1 MKKFYEY
8 ICKTEAYIAKG
19 SLAIL
24 TGLVF
29 FSAVARSLHYPVTW
43 AVDAATFLFAW
54 CVFLSADIAM
64 RNDKLV
70 TIDVLTG
77 RLTKKARFYV
87 KLFNYAIIIL
97 FLAFLILYGLS
108 LCYTSRF
115 VAFQGIPG
123 FSYTWVA
130 LSVPVGCALMLI
142 TAVLKTREHILRGY
156 DFKQNNAA
164 GKEFL

>member
-1 MKKFYEY
+1 MKKLYEY
-8 ICKTEAYIAKG
+8 VCKAEVYAAKG

-24 TGLVF
+24 TALVF
-29 FSAVARSLHYPVTW
+29 FSAVARSLHYPIVW

-54 CVFLSADIAM
+54 CVFFSADIAM

-70 TIDVLTG
+70 TINVLTS
-77 RLTKKARFYV
+77 RLPKKAQFYV
-87 KLFNYAIIIL
+87 KLFNYIMIIL
-97 FLAFLILYGLS
+97 FLAFLIRYGLS

-130 LSVPVGCALMLI
+130 LSVPVGCTLMLI
-142 TAVLKTREHILRGY
+142 TAVLKIREHLVTGDDRKRNIAVS
-156 DFKQNNAA
+156 Q
-164 GKEFL
+164 EFL